1 MTNDWLTARRR
12 AKRMGEWLELPLP
25 FALSEQSPRSAHN
38 ARLLLLEASGLPA
51 KWINRLFST
60 GGIQPGDGAIRLHVF
75 PAAELSSEP
84 LYRLA
89 RQSVAGS
96 PEVLFEDDYCLVLNK
111 PAGMNVHPARP
122 GEAGTLDEAALRHML
137 ATNQQAAVRHVHRLD
152 QETSG
157 PVLYAKNDLA
167 QWLLD
172 EALRNKSMGREYVAV
187 AQGRIRAD
195 QGTLTWPI
203 GRDRHQAGRRRV
215 APGGDPAVTH
225 YEVIGRARD
234 ATLVRVRL
242 ETGRTHQIRVHLSH
256 LGHPLVGDRL
266 YGGASALLS
275 HQALHGERLVF
286 EHPWTQERVCVDAVR
301 PPWLSELWT
310 ALDGR

>member
-1 MTNDWLTARRR
+1 MTHDWLSARRR
-12 AKRMGEWLELPLP
+12 AKRRGEWLELPLP
-25 FALSEQSPRSAHN
+25 FALPSPRSAHD

-60 GGIQPGDGAIRLHVF
+60 GGIEPGQGMIRLHAF
-75 PAAELSSEP
+75 PAVELSTHP

-89 RQSVAGS
+89 RQSAAES

-111 PAGMNVHPARP
+111 PTGMNVHPARP

-137 ATNQQAAVRHVHRLD
+137 ATGQQVAVRHVHRLD
-152 QETSG
+152 QDTSG

-167 QWLLD
+167 QGLLD
-172 EALRNKSMGREYVAV
+172 EALRDKLMGREYVAV
-187 AQGRIRAD
+187 AQGRMQAD
-195 QGTLTWPI
+195 RGTLTWPI

-225 YEVIGRARD
+225 YEVIGRARA

-266 YGGASALLS
+266 YGGASPLLP

-286 EHPWTQERVCVDAVR
+286 EHPWTLERVCVDAAR
-301 PPWLSELWT
+301 PLWLSELWT
-310 ALDGR
+310 ALGGR